1 MSELAPPGGISAG
14 LLRPAAGLS
23 LLGQDQ
29 GGTSAKPRYL
39 IRRSDGQ
46 TVQVSQLL
54 YLVTVAVAEATAPGD
69 SGGRITGVSPD
80 LVAAQVSAE
89 FGQPVSADI
98 VRGLVR
104 DILGP
109 LGVVTAGTPAPG
121 TLAPAAAEQQTPH
134 PLPEAPV
141 SRAEPEALVPGP
153 ELAEPVPGPGLEA
166 PVPGPEPEEP
176 VPGPEPEV
184 PVASAAP
191 DAPEEPVPG
200 PEPEAS
206 PGTVRKPRAGRP
218 RRRTVVLAGAG
229 IVAAAGVAAAV
240 FAVTRPAPP
249 AAPVPSPASWTQ
261 AAAWVADQV
270 SPATVVSC
278 DPAMCAQLRRRGF
291 PAARLMTLVPATHDP
306 LGSAVVV
313 ATPAVRSEFG
323 TRLDS
328 VYAPMMIAGFG
339 SGASRV
345 EVRTTAP
352 DGVAALE
359 AEMRTQ
365 RASLISEGRQLLRNP
380 SVRATPAA
388 RAALLAGRVDA
399 RLLANLSVLSSQ
411 LPITLVAFGDDS
423 PGATAAVPLRGV
435 QLSADSA
442 TGRAAILDFLHA
454 QRGAYR
460 PSMVTTV
467 RDSLGKPVVS
477 VRFDAPG
484 RMSSP

>member
-1 MSELAPPGGISAG
+1 
-14 LLRPAAGLS
+14 
-23 LLGQDQ
+23 
-29 GGTSAKPRYL
+29 
-39 IRRSDGQ
+39 
-46 TVQVSQLL
+46 
-54 YLVTVAVAEATAPGD
+54 
-69 SGGRITGVSPD
+69 
-80 LVAAQVSAE
+80 
-89 FGQPVSADI
+89 
-98 VRGLVR
+98 
-104 DILGP
+104 
-109 LGVVTAGTPAPG
+109 
-121 TLAPAAAEQQTPH
+121 
-134 PLPEAPV
+134 
-141 SRAEPEALVPGP
+141 
-153 ELAEPVPGPGLEA
+153 
-166 PVPGPEPEEP
+166 
-176 VPGPEPEV
+176 
-184 PVASAAP
+184 
-191 DAPEEPVPG
+191 
-200 PEPEAS
+200 
-206 PGTVRKPRAGRP
+206 
-218 RRRTVVLAGAG
+218 
-229 IVAAAGVAAAV
+229 
-240 FAVTRPAPP
+240 
-249 AAPVPSPASWTQ
+249 
-261 AAAWVADQV
+261 
-270 SPATVVSC
+270 
-278 DPAMCAQLRRRGF
+278 
-291 PAARLMTLVPATHDP
+291 
-306 LGSAVVV
+306 VV

-328 VYAPMMIAGFG
+328 VYAPMVIAGFG
-339 SGASRV
+339 SGTSRI

>member
-1 MSELAPPGGISAG
+1 
-14 LLRPAAGLS
+14 
-23 LLGQDQ
+23 
-29 GGTSAKPRYL
+29 
-39 IRRSDGQ
+39 
-46 TVQVSQLL
+46 
-54 YLVTVAVAEATAPGD
+54 
-69 SGGRITGVSPD
+69 
-80 LVAAQVSAE
+80 
-89 FGQPVSADI
+89 
-98 VRGLVR
+98 
-104 DILGP
+104 
-109 LGVVTAGTPAPG
+109 
-121 TLAPAAAEQQTPH
+121 
-134 PLPEAPV
+134 
-141 SRAEPEALVPGP
+141 
-153 ELAEPVPGPGLEA
+153 
-166 PVPGPEPEEP
+166 
-176 VPGPEPEV
+176 
-184 PVASAAP
+184 
-191 DAPEEPVPG
+191 
-200 PEPEAS
+200 
-206 PGTVRKPRAGRP
+206 
-218 RRRTVVLAGAG
+218 VVLAGAG

-240 FAVTRPAPP
+240 FAVTRPGPP

-328 VYAPMMIAGFG
+328 VYAPMVIAGFG